1 MKKFFAIAITA
12 AMMILCSCASK
23 NNVNME
29 GQWVITNACGVST
42 VGGDSEAF
50 IEFDGKGNINGNAT
64 VNTFFGSYSTKGDSL
79 TFGTMGMTLM
89 LGQSMEMETAI
100 TKALNSTATVK
111 VENDEAT
118 IFNKNGESVM
128 TLKRKK

>member
-1 MKKFFAIAITA
+1 
-12 AMMILCSCASK
+12 
-23 NNVNME
+23 
-29 GQWVITNACGVST
+29 
-42 VGGDSEAF
+42 
-50 IEFDGKGNINGNAT
+50 
-64 VNTFFGSYSTKGDSL
+64 
-79 TFGTMGMTLM
+79 MTLM